1 MLKPVLDHYGSL
13 EACNAFSTSKFLSEN
28 MFLMEQCTSLK
39 LLKLVTKQDK
49 LLVFHPVYVLSQRYL
64 GLLLQP
70 VFCFTNSVNQ
80 PQSNFK
86 KQNNYSFFIFM
97 FSPVPRISPACSVLF
112 SSLFLFLFQIQAMV
126 YHSMVNTIIFF
137 YYVQDVLLCTYI
149 VLNTLCYVKVLVTQL
164 CPTLWD
170 VMDCHLLGSYVHR
183 ILEWVASPFF
193 RGSS

>member
-1 MLKPVLDHYGSL
+1 M
-13 EACNAFSTSKFLSEN
+13 
-28 MFLMEQCTSLK
+28 
-39 LLKLVTKQDK
+39 
-49 LLVFHPVYVLSQRYL
+49 
-64 GLLLQP
+64 
-70 VFCFTNSVNQ
+70 FCFTNSVNQ
-80 PQSNFK
+80 PQSNLK

-112 SSLFLFLFQIQAMV
+112 SSLFLFLFQNQAMV

-149 VLNTLCYVKVLVTQL
+149 VLSTLCYVKVLVTQL

-170 VMDCHLLGSYVHR
+170 LMDCHQLGSYVHR

-193 RGSS
+193 RGSSWPRDRTRIRIRIEIGSKLQADSLPSELPGNILCT

>member
-1 MLKPVLDHYGSL
+1 M
-13 EACNAFSTSKFLSEN
+13 
-28 MFLMEQCTSLK
+28 
-39 LLKLVTKQDK
+39 
-49 LLVFHPVYVLSQRYL
+49 YVLSYHYL

-70 VFCFTNSVNQ
+70 AFCFTNSVNQ
-80 PQSNFK
+80 PQSTFK
-86 KQNNYSFFIFM
+86 KQNNCSFFIFM
-97 FSPVPRISPACSVLF
+97 FSPVLRISPVCSVLF
-112 SSLFLFLFQIQAMV
+112 YSLSLFLFQNQAMV
-126 YHSMVNTIIFF
+126 YHSMVNTVIFF

-170 VMDCHLLGSYVHR
+170 LMDCHLLDSSVHRILQAR